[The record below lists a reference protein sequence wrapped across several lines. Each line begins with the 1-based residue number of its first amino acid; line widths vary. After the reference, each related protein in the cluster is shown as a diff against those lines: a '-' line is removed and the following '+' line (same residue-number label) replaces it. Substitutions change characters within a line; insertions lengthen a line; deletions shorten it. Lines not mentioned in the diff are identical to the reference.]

1 MNNIATSALSIRARA
16 LFLIFFL
23 ALGGCTLPRP
33 ASSPVVVDFGPG
45 LLPAASPPG
54 QPALPPVEISLPQAG
69 GALAGVAVL
78 YRLGYA
84 DAQALQ
90 PYTLTR
96 WSMPPAQLI
105 DQRLRQHLSQQR
117 PVLSTGELLPA
128 GLPQRAASAATRAAT
143 AAAAAQPATALLNL
157 RVTLEEFSQWFA
169 TPSQSS
175 GLLRLRATLMLRDA
189 GGDTLLAQ
197 RNFVVQQP
205 APSPDASGGVRALT
219 AAADLAISD
228 IAQWLVQVA
237 PATPATPA
245 TANRP

>member
-1 MNNIATSALSIRARA
+1 MNNIATSALSIRSRA

-23 ALGGCTLPRP
+23 ALGGCSLPRP

-90 PYTLTR
+90 SYTLTR
-96 WSMPPAQLI
+96 WSMLPAQLI

-128 GLPQRAASAATRAAT
+128 GLPQRATAAASRAAAT
-143 AAAAAQPATALLNL
+143 AAPPPATALLNL
-157 RVTLEEFSQWFA
+157 RITLEEFSQWFA

-175 GLLRLRATLMLRDA
+175 GLLRLRATLMLRGA